1 MAGRNLVGPE
11 ADALDL
17 GTVFRALGDEHRR
30 SVMTE
35 LAADR
40 SDSERGCNS
49 FDLPISKQTQT
60 HHFRVLREAGLID
73 EIDYGNRKGIRL
85 RRADIEKRFP
95 GLLALLGAGPRP
107 IPLLAE
113 HRRGVRFGPE
123 SRARPNPARARLAG
137 SRALLRAPSRHHP
150 LRFPQP
156 ACGAGPLG

>member
-1 MAGRNLVGPE
+1 VAGKNLVGPE

-17 GTVFRALGDEHRR
+17 GAVFRALADEHRR

-60 HHFRVLREAGLID
+60 HHFRVLREAGLIE

-85 RRADIEKRFP
+85 RRADVEQRFP
-95 GLLALLGAGPRP
+95 GLLALLGAEPSGGAAPR
-107 IPLLAE
+107 
-113 HRRGVRFGPE
+113 
-123 SRARPNPARARLAG
+123 
-137 SRALLRAPSRHHP
+137 
-150 LRFPQP
+150 
-156 ACGAGPLG
+156 

>member
-1 MAGRNLVGPE
+1 MVAKNRVGPE

-17 GTVFRALGDEHRR
+17 GAVLRALADEHRR
-30 SVMTE
+30 AVMTE

-40 SDSERGCNS
+40 GDGERGCNS

-95 GLLALLGAGPRP
+95 GLLALLK
-107 IPLLAE
+107 AE
-113 HRRGVRFGPE
+113 SRGGTTGVR
-123 SRARPNPARARLAG
+123 
-137 SRALLRAPSRHHP
+137 
-150 LRFPQP
+150 
-156 ACGAGPLG
+156 

>member
-1 MAGRNLVGPE
+1 MAGRNLDGPE

-17 GTVFRALGDEHRR
+17 GAVFRALADEHRR

-35 LAADR
+35 LATDR

-73 EIDYGNRKGIRL
+73 EIDYGNRKGVRL

-95 GLLALLGAGPRP
+95 GLLALLGAGP
-107 IPLLAE
+107 
-113 HRRGVRFGPE
+113 
-123 SRARPNPARARLAG
+123 PADA
-137 SRALLRAPSRHHP
+137 APR
-150 LRFPQP
+150 
-156 ACGAGPLG
+156 

>member
-17 GTVFRALGDEHRR
+17 GTVFRALADEHRR

-49 FDLPISKQTQT
+49 FNLPISKQTQT

-85 RRADIEKRFP
+85 RRAGIDRRFP
-95 GLLALLGAGPRP
+95 GLLTLLGAESPGSTAPR
-107 IPLLAE
+107 
-113 HRRGVRFGPE
+113 
-123 SRARPNPARARLAG
+123 
-137 SRALLRAPSRHHP
+137 
-150 LRFPQP
+150 
-156 ACGAGPLG
+156 

>member
-1 MAGRNLVGPE
+1 MAGRNLVGPKAE
-11 ADALDL
+11 ALDL
-17 GTVFRALGDEHRR
+17 GAVFRALADEHRR

-40 SDSERGCNS
+40 RDSERGCNS

-95 GLLALLGAGPRP
+95 GLLTLLEAESPGGTAPR
-107 IPLLAE
+107 
-113 HRRGVRFGPE
+113 
-123 SRARPNPARARLAG
+123 
-137 SRALLRAPSRHHP
+137 
-150 LRFPQP
+150 
-156 ACGAGPLG
+156 

>member
-1 MAGRNLVGPE
+1 MAGTKLVGPE
-11 ADALDL
+11 VDALDL
-17 GTVFRALGDEHRR
+17 GAVFRALADKHRR

-49 FDLPISKQTQT
+49 FGLSVSKQTQT

-95 GLLALLGAGPRP
+95 GLLALLGAEP
-107 IPLLAE
+107 
-113 HRRGVRFGPE
+113 
-123 SRARPNPARARLAG
+123 PADT
-137 SRALLRAPSRHHP
+137 AP
-150 LRFPQP
+150 F
-156 ACGAGPLG
+156 

>member
-95 GLLALLGAGPRP
+95 GLLALLGAGP
-107 IPLLAE
+107 
-113 HRRGVRFGPE
+113 
-123 SRARPNPARARLAG
+123 PADT
-137 SRALLRAPSRHHP
+137 APS
-150 LRFPQP
+150 
-156 ACGAGPLG
+156 

>member
-11 ADALDL
+11 VDALDL
-17 GTVFRALGDEHRR
+17 GAVFRALADEHRR

-35 LAADR
+35 LATDG

-73 EIDYGNRKGIRL
+73 EIDYGNRKGVRL

-95 GLLALLGAGPRP
+95 GLLALLGAGP
-107 IPLLAE
+107 
-113 HRRGVRFGPE
+113 
-123 SRARPNPARARLAG
+123 PADT
-137 SRALLRAPSRHHP
+137 APR
-150 LRFPQP
+150 
-156 ACGAGPLG
+156 